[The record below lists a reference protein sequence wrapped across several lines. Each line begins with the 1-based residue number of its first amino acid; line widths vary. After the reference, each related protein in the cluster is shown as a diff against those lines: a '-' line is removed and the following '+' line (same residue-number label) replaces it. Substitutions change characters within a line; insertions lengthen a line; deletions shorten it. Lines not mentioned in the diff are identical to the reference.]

1 LEDLV
6 HDVRYGVRMLLR
18 RPLFTLVAV
27 LSLAL
32 GIGANTT
39 IFTILNALLGAT
51 VPVEEPE
58 RLINV
63 HTVDWENP
71 GALTGVSLPNYED
84 YRDRNTLFEGLAAI
98 VGASVNMIVG
108 GGEPESVSA
117 QVVSGNY
124 FDVLGVPAALGRTFR
139 PEEDQVPTPV
149 VVLSYGLWENRF
161 GSDPAIVGSQIN
173 IAGMPFDVIGVA
185 AADFKGLRALGGEN
199 LVWIP
204 MEMRNLVLSGNT
216 AAYIDTRRGRF
227 TQVIGR
233 LREGMTI
240 ARARAEIQAIG
251 AALQEEY
258 PTDNVGREGEVSA
271 YSPISP
277 RQEEQYTRI
286 GGLMM
291 LVVGVVLLIAC
302 ANVANLLLARA
313 ADREKEVSIRVALGA
328 ERGRLVRQLLTESV
342 LLALCGAAVGMVIA
356 YWGRDLLWAYRPPG
370 LGGSVEL
377 GFDLR
382 VFGFTMAVALFTGL
396 LFGLAPALQASKPDL
411 KTTLQE
417 GGRRGSSGS
426 NRHWLRSGLVVAEI
440 ALALATLIGAG
451 LFVRSLRNAQAID
464 PGFERERLVLARL
477 NLQSAGY
484 TDGRGRQFF
493 VELLDRLDALPGVDG
508 AALQSG
514 RLLGGGLPHT
524 TMPESTNLNL
534 PEGRGIHVHDI
545 KVTPG
550 YFATVGIPLLKGRL
564 FDEFDRKDTRKVAV
578 VNEATVQLFW
588 SDRDP
593 IGQRFRR
600 TVEDW
605 EYEVVGVVQDALI
618 DLGRPAQPIIYT
630 STEQFYQPTVEVE
643 VLAHDRPETTIAD
656 VRAVVRDIDP
666 DLLLQGMRTIGDA
679 LDSALSAPRAGV
691 RLLSVFG
698 GLALLLALVGVYGV
712 MSYNVAQR
720 HHEIGIRIALGAGR
734 TNVVGLVLK
743 QGMTLVGLG
752 ITAGFGVALFA
763 LRLIQSMLWGVSAAD
778 PLTFAV
784 VALFL
789 LIAAFGATLIPALR
803 VTGVDPLKAMRDEY

>member
-1 LEDLV
+1 VEDLV
-6 HDVRYGVRMLLR
+6 HDVRYAARMLVR
-18 RPLFTLVAV
+18 RPMLTLVAV

-51 VPVEEPE
+51 VPVEAPE
-58 RLINV
+58 QLVNV

-71 GALTGVSLPNYED
+71 EALTGVSLPNYED
-84 YRDRNTLFEGLAAI
+84 YRDRNTVFEGLVSM
-98 VGASVNMIVG
+98 VGASVSMIVG
-108 GGEPESVSA
+108 EGEPQSVSA
-117 QVVSGNY
+117 RVVTGNY

-139 PEEDQVPTPV
+139 PEEDQAPTPV
-149 VVLSYGLWENRF
+149 VVLSHGLWESRF
-161 GSDPAIVGSQIN
+161 GADPSVVGSQVN

-199 LVWIP
+199 LLWIP

-216 AAYIDTRRGRF
+216 GAYIDTRRGRF

-233 LREGMTI
+233 LKDGMTL
-240 ARARAEIQAIG
+240 AQARAEIQAIG
-251 AALQEEY
+251 ASLQEEY
-258 PTDNVGREGEVSA
+258 PVDNIGREGEVSG
-271 YSPISP
+271 YSPVSP
-277 RQEEQYTRI
+277 RQEEQYRRI

-313 ADREKEVSIRVALGA
+313 ADREKEVSIRIALGA

-342 LLALCGAAVGMVIA
+342 LLALVGAAAGLLVA

-382 VFGFTMAVALFTGL
+382 VFGFTLLVALVTGV
-396 LFGLAPALQASKPDL
+396 LFGLAPALQASRPDL

-464 PGFERERLVLARL
+464 PGFESERLVLARL

-484 TDGRGRQFF
+484 TDGRGRQFL
-493 VELLDRLDALPGVDG
+493 VELLDRLNALPGVDG
-508 AALQSG
+508 AAFQSG

-534 PEGRGIHVHDI
+534 PEGRGIHVHDV

-550 YFATVGIPLLKGRL
+550 YFATVGIPLVKGRL
-564 FDEFDRKDTRKVAV
+564 FDEFDRADTRKVAV
-578 VNEATVQLFW
+578 VNEATVRLFW

-593 IGQRFRR
+593 LGERFRR
-600 TVEDW
+600 TVEEW
-605 EYEVVGVVQDALI
+605 EYEVVGVVEDALI
-618 DLGRPAQPIIYT
+618 DLGRPPQPIIYT
-630 STEQFYQPTVEVE
+630 STEQFYQSSVELE
-643 VLAHDRPETTIAD
+643 VLAHEQPEAAVAD
-656 VRAVVRDIDP
+656 IRAVVRDIDP
-666 DLLLQGMRTIGDA
+666 DLLLQGVRTIDDA
-679 LDSALSAPRAGV
+679 LDASLAAPRTGV
-691 RLLSVFG
+691 RLLGLFG

-720 HHEIGIRIALGAGR
+720 HHEIGIRIALGAGQG
-734 TNVVGLVLK
+734 NVVGLVLR
-743 QGMTLVGLG
+743 QGMALVGLG
-752 ITAGFGVALFA
+752 IAVGFGVAFFA
-763 LRLIQSMLWGVSAAD
+763 LRLIQSLLWGVSAAD
-778 PLTFAV
+778 PLTFAT

-789 LIAAFGATLIPALR
+789 LAAAFGATLIPALR